1 MNAHRGEPDPYR
13 IRTLRDLAA
22 ELAKLRRRAA
32 RPGQRQLSVR
42 DLAARTGKAPSTLDP
57 YLRGE
62 RLCPADTYEEI
73 LRALGVGN
81 DRLRPWLD
89 AWERIADSSGTG
101 PAAQPL
107 ARRASPLRHTE
118 ELLYALA
125 GPGADP
131 DTRIGVVTGD
141 LRRVRCA
148 EVWVNSEN
156 TNMSMP
162 RFEEYSVSAIIRY
175 EGARRDETGLVVEDT
190 IADEL
195 ARRVAGRTPVA
206 PGTAITTGSGQLA
219 ATNGVRY
226 VIHVAAVHGEPGE
239 GFRQVADVARCVTS
253 ALAEAERL
261 RTGDGPVRTVLFPIL
276 GTGTGGAEPAP
287 TMAALLGAAID
298 HLTARGPGNL
308 RVIYFLAY
316 TDVELEIC
324 RAVLDSNP
332 RLRCMIANDPGQ
344 I

>member
-1 MNAHRGEPDPYR
+1 MTGHGSEPDPYR
-13 IRTLRDLAA
+13 ISTLRELAA

-62 RLCPADTYEEI
+62 RLCPVDTYEEM

-89 AWERIADSSGTG
+89 AWERIADSFQPG
-101 PAAQPL
+101 AATQPTV
-107 ARRASPLRHTE
+107 RRASPLRHTE
-118 ELLYALA
+118 ELLYGLT

-131 DTRIGVVTGD
+131 DARIGVVTGD
-141 LRRVRCA
+141 LRRVHCA

-175 EGARRDETGLVVEDT
+175 EGARRDETGLVVADT

-219 ATNGVRY
+219 RTNGVRY

-239 GFRQVADVARCVTS
+239 GFRQVADVARCVTN
-253 ALAEAERL
+253 ALAEAELL
-261 RTGDGPVRTVLFPIL
+261 RTDDGPVRTVLFPIL

-287 TMAALLGAAID
+287 TMEALLGAAVD
-298 HLTARGPGNL
+298 HLTVKRPGNV

-316 TDVELEIC
+316 TDVELEVC
-324 RAVLDSNP
+324 RAVLGRNP
-332 RLRCMIANDPGQ
+332 RLTVLRRAAG
-344 I
+344 